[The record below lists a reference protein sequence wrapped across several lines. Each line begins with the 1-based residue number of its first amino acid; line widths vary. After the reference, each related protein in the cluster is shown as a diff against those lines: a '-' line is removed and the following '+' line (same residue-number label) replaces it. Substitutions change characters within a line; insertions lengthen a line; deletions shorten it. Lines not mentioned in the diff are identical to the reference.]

1 MSVLDTYGMPPS
13 SRMIEITE
21 DLVVADFAK
30 ARTVLNRLREKGIRV
45 AIDDFGSGY
54 PTLTY
59 LRELP
64 ADEVKLGREF
74 IAPILHDDRAAT
86 IARSVIE
93 LAAAFGIA
101 TVAEGVGTAQRPS
114 GSRTSVATPYKETS
128 SARRYPL
135 PRSRESLRTR
145 GSRRSSRRAHTGQPC
160 RC

>member
-1 MSVLDTYGMPPS
+1 MSVLDTYGMAPS
-13 SRMIEITE
+13 SRTIEITE

-54 PTLTY
+54 ATLTY

-101 TVAEGVGTAQRPS
+101 TVAEGVEDRATAQRLKDFGCDAVQGNFFCP
-114 GSRTSVATPYKETS
+114 
-128 SARRYPL
+128 PL
-135 PRSRESLRTR
+135 PASEIPRVPTNSRLA
-145 GSRRSSRRAHTGQPC
+145 AH
-160 RC
+160 